1 MFRCLFFLWK
11 VVKNVSFIFSNNLG
25 WVASMAVVDKS
36 WVQQISNTVT
46 RFNRYLNISRCAH
59 VSLPIFT
66 PESRLKHVF
75 YFFEQLAMGGIGGG
89 R

>member
-11 VVKNVSFIFSNNLG
+11 VVKNISFIFSNNLE

-36 WVQQISNTVT
+36 WVQQISVMDY
-46 RFNRYLNISRCAH
+46 RYLNISRCTH
-59 VSLPIFT
+59 ISLPIFT
-66 PESRLKHVF
+66 SESRQKHVF
-75 YFFEQLAMGGIGGG
+75 YFFEQLGMVGTDGGG